1 MNRSLALL
9 FPWLATLLL
18 APQLAAEAAPAF
30 KSMRVAALIEY
41 LEDRGEACS
50 GCVEKADFVRRCNE
64 LWERTASKASEKPR
78 CPPRLPNR
86 RLHLAPR
93 TKSTHPSH

>member
-9 FPWLATLLL
+9 FPWLAALLL
-18 APQLAAEAAPAF
+18 APRLAAEAAPAF

-78 CPPRLPNR
+78 YPPRLPDR
-86 RLHLAPR
+86 HLHLDPR